1 MDIVVPILILIL
13 VGLAVSFA
21 VSFANKGQKDKVPM
35 RPYLEVDGQLRE
47 IVHRRRTG
55 DMVVCT
61 IKPLQKGLC
70 RPRIVVPLNSDS
82 IRWLPKGS

>member
-21 VSFANKGQKDKVPM
+21 NQGQKDKVPM

-70 RPRIVVPLNSDS
+70 RPRIVVPLNGDS

>member
-1 MDIVVPILILIL
+1 MDIVVPILILIV
-13 VGLAVSFA
+13 VGSLYGMFA
-21 VSFANKGQKDKVPM
+21 KESQKDKVPM

-61 IKPLQKGLC
+61 IKPLERGHQ

-82 IRWLPKGS
+82 IKWLPKGS